1 MTKKILVVDDELDF
15 IELLRYRLPAPEYII
30 LFATNGTDA
39 LNQVWHH
46 SPDVIL
52 MDLMLP
58 ELDGLTLCEIL
69 RRQPATR
76 QIPIIMVSALSNDVT
91 RYSAEVAGARE
102 FLAKP
107 LDFDRLKAL
116 LAVLLVTPGTDS
128 EAYEPPSRTDNQHSR
143 NANAV
148 AHLAR
153 ECP

>member
-1 MTKKILVVDDELDF
+1 MTKRILVVDDELDF
-15 IELLRYRLPAPEYII
+15 IELLRFRLAAPEYTV

-46 SPDVIL
+46 LPDVIL

-76 QIPIIMVSALSNDVT
+76 QIPIIMVSALANDVT
-91 RYSAEVAGARE
+91 RYSAEVAGARG

-107 LDFDRLKAL
+107 LDFERLKAL
-116 LAVLLVTPGTDS
+116 LADLPVPAAS
-128 EAYEPPSRTDNQHSR
+128 
-143 NANAV
+143 
-148 AHLAR
+148 
-153 ECP
+153 